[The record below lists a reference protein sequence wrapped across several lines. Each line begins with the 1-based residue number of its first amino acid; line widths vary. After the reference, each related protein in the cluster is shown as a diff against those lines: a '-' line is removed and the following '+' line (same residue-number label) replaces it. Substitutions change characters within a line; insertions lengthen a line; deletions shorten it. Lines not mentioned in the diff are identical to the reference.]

1 LKNCPVEIQKI
12 KILEEK
18 NCNKNEC
25 ADGHAT
31 KCSRNFALIEILC
44 WCSMDA
50 ALNARKER
58 DFGASRAGQN
68 RVSFAHVLK
77 AATGAVRTASYETPP
92 LRARSPGGSVEA
104 SPAPGP
110 RTSRTPGLVARTT
123 RPGRAAAP
131 GQSELLRRGARMW
144 RRTTASQPLP
154 AASLRRAAVRARPRC
169 GFEFVHV
176 QLLRTPICIA
186 VVVAVMNRIIAG

>member
-1 LKNCPVEIQKI
+1 M
-12 KILEEK
+12 LEK
-18 NCNKNEC
+18 FC
-25 ADGHAT
+25 ADRDTLLVFNGRRTECT
-31 KCSRNFALIEILC
+31 KRERFWSKPSRTEQGVIR
-44 WCSMDA
+44 
-50 ALNARKER
+50 ARLEGSDRRRTYRIVR
-58 DFGASRAGQN
+58 DTSAPRAEPRGKRGGLARAG
-68 RVSFAHVLK
+68 
-77 AATGAVRTASYETPP
+77 T
-92 LRARSPGGSVEA
+92 
-104 SPAPGP
+104 